1 MGTKMRAEARG
12 TKLPCEGCRCHAHLV
27 TKRRS
32 KNSPRAYK
40 MVYGLPSGR
49 ARTLKMPPLVSKR
62 LPKTTSET
70 QKDMRATQRR
80 PQGGGG
86 RGGRGFWLHFEV
98 PGEARKCKKTK
109 KYLPAGHFFPITESL
124 KKNINFWTL
133 RNLLTEAPV
142 QARAP
147 ISLSCF
153 DLKKLPNYLPR
164 APIWRPLGTK
174 MSREPSFCDSH
185 FSDLLSDLTRA
196 RVAAMEEWCFP
207 LTPPGTLPLLI

>member
-1 MGTKMRAEARG
+1 MGCPVDVQG
-12 TKLPCEGCRCHAHLV
+12 LLRCHLLSQKGYQ
-27 TKRRS
+27 KRPLRPKRTCGPRS
-32 KNSPRAYK
+32 DVPR
-40 MVYGLPSGR
+40 
-49 ARTLKMPPLVSKR
+49 
-62 LPKTTSET
+62 
-70 QKDMRATQRR
+70 
-80 PQGGGG
+80 GGGG
-86 RGGRGFWLHFEV
+86 GGRGFWLHFEV

-124 KKNINFWTL
+124 RKNINFWTL

-185 FSDLLSDLTRA
+185 FSDLFSDLTRA
-196 RVAAMEEWCFP
+196 RVAAMGEWSFR
-207 LTPPGTLPLLI
+207 LTGPGTLPLLI